1 MERKTTPATDLFP
14 TAPASPVL
22 ALMLAFNRL
31 KTLYRQG
38 WLRAGVPRDQCESVA
53 EHSLGVAVLSWAVA
67 ETYFPDLDRTKLLY
81 LSLFHDFGEIYAGD
95 IVPGRMSLAE
105 KHQLELDAVHRVFD
119 GVPGADLAIAA
130 WQEFEDLS
138 TPEARLV
145 KEIDRLEMGV
155 QAAVY
160 ERAFSLDLTDFFDST
175 VKAVQSPAL
184 QPLLDA
190 LRDLRPSAKN
200 PD

>member
-1 MERKTTPATDLFP
+1 METKCIPAT
-14 TAPASPVL
+14 A
-22 ALMLAFNRL
+22 ALQGKTPPPLVEAMFEVNRL

-38 WLRAGVPRDQCESVA
+38 WLRAGVPRDQCETVA
-53 EHSLGVAVLSWAVA
+53 EHSLGVAVLAWAVA
-67 ETYFPDLDRTKLLY
+67 ETHFPALDRTKLLY

-119 GVPGADLAIAA
+119 GLPGADLAIAA
-130 WQEFEDLS
+130 WREFEDLS
-138 TPEARLV
+138 SPEARLV

-160 ERAFSLDLTDFFDST
+160 ERAFSLDLSDFFDST
-175 VKAVQSPAL
+175 RKAVQSPAL

-190 LRDLRPSAKN
+190 LQDLRPAR
-200 PD
+200 PQTP

>member
-14 TAPASPVL
+14 TPPTSPVL

-38 WLRAGVPRDQCESVA
+38 WLRAGVPREQCESVA

-67 ETYFPDLDRTKLLY
+67 EAYFPALDRTKLLY

-119 GVPGADLAIAA
+119 GVPGANLAIAA

-175 VKAVQSPAL
+175 QKAVQTPAL
-184 QPLLDA
+184 QPLLAA
-190 LRDLRPSAKN
+190 LQDLRPARN
-200 PD
+200 P